1 MLRWKEHP
9 AYNTMTVVL
18 GWCYCHFFLPH
29 SFLPFPLLFASNY
42 IPAYTN
48 LLFIEVKRP
57 RPRSSNIRIIIFQY
71 LFFLGWPLWGKLLK
85 KWLLSENVKPSIVKE
100 ETKVSVTKSE
110 DEKKED

>member
-9 AYNTMTVVL
+9 AYNTMTVVI
-18 GWCYCHFFLPH
+18 GWYYCHFFLPH
-29 SFLPFPLLFASNY
+29 CFLPFPLLFASNY

-48 LLFIEVKRP
+48 LLFIEVKSP
-57 RPRSSNIRIIIFQY
+57 CQVLNIFKIIFQY

-100 ETKVSVTKSE
+100 ETKVSVPKSE